1 MISRR
6 RFMLGTAALA
16 GWALTPPAIRAAS
29 AAEPLPELR
38 AAPGVAQLL
47 PADSFGPTKVWAYN
61 GATPGEAIRVK
72 AGERVRRSLVNDLPQ
87 STAVHWHGIR
97 IDNAMD
103 GAAGLTQ
110 DAVPAG
116 ARFDY
121 DFVAPDAG
129 TFWYHSHDRSWEQM
143 ARGLSGP
150 LIVEE
155 PEPWRGADREL
166 TLFIDDWR
174 LTKDG
179 MFDEESLGS
188 LMDWGHGGRIGNV
201 VTVNGTVGP
210 ELPVRAG
217 ERIRLRLINGANA
230 RILGVSLEGFAPR
243 LIAVDG
249 HPVAPRGLKDDV
261 VVLAPAQRAD
271 VVIDCQAEPGARV
284 PIKVYADRAWIDAVD
299 LVYGDQAALPAKPG
313 DIQPLAETMRHA
325 LDMDKALDVRLDMSG
340 GAMGSMER
348 AMVGG
353 RERGFEELVKLRRI
367 WAFNGVAGDMDEPL
381 FRASAGQTVKLT
393 IFNDTRWPHAMHLHG
408 HHFKVLTRDGKAD
421 PNGDWRDTVLN
432 APMETIEIALE
443 ASNPGKWLLHCH
455 MLEHQVAGMKTWFDV
470 A

>member
-16 GWALTPPAIRAAS
+16 GSALTPAAIRAAP
-29 AAEPLPELR
+29 AAEPFPELR
-38 AAPGVAQLL
+38 AAPATAQLL
-47 PADSFGPTKVWAYN
+47 PADTFGPTQVWAYN
-61 GATPGEAIRVK
+61 GATPGAPIRVK
-72 AGERVRRSLVNDLPQ
+72 AGERVRRRLVNDLPQ

-110 DAVPAG
+110 DPVQPG

-155 PEPWRGADREL
+155 PEPWLGADREL

-174 LTKDG
+174 LTGEG
-179 MFDEESLGS
+179 MIDEDSLGS

-210 ELPVRAG
+210 VLPVRAG

-230 RILGVSLEGFAPR
+230 RILGVSLEGLGPR

-271 VVIDCQAEPGARV
+271 VVVDCQAEPGARV
-284 PIKVYADRAWIDAVD
+284 PVKVYADRSWIDAAD
-299 LVYGDQAALPAKPG
+299 LVYDNRAALPTKPS
-313 DIQPLAETMRHA
+313 DIKPLAETMRHE

-348 AMVGG
+348 AMVDG
-353 RERGFEELVKLRRI
+353 RERGFDELVKLRRI

-381 FRASAGQTVKLT
+381 FRASVGRTVKLT

-421 PNGDWRDTVLN
+421 PDGDWRDTVLN

-455 MLEHQVAGMKTWFDV
+455 MLEHQVAGMKTWFEV

>member
-16 GWALTPPAIRAAS
+16 GSALTPAAIRAAS
-29 AAEPLPELR
+29 AVEPLPELR

-47 PADSFGPTKVWAYN
+47 PADAFGPTRVWAYN

-116 ARFDY
+116 GRFDY
-121 DFVAPDAG
+121 DFIAPDAG

-179 MFDEESLGS
+179 MFDEDSLGS

-201 VTVNGTVGP
+201 VTVNGIVGP

-230 RILGVSLEGFAPR
+230 RILGVSLEGLSPR

-249 HPVAPRGLKDDV
+249 HPVAPRELEDDV

-271 VVIDCQAEPGARV
+271 VVIDCQAEAGARV
-284 PIKVYADRAWIDAVD
+284 PIKVYADRAWIDAAD
-299 LVYGDQAALPAKPG
+299 LVHGDQAALPAKPS
-313 DIQPLAETMRHA
+313 DIQPLAETVRHA

-348 AMVGG
+348 AMVEG
-353 RERGFEELVKLRRI
+353 RERGFDELVGLRRV

-455 MLEHQVAGMKTWFDV
+455 MLEHQVAGMKTWFEV

>member
-16 GWALTPPAIRAAS
+16 GSALTPAAIRAS
-29 AAEPLPELR
+29 VAEPLPELR

-61 GATPGEAIRVK
+61 GTTPGEPIRVK
-72 AGERVRRSLVNDLPQ
+72 VGERVRRSLVNDLPQ

-174 LTKDG
+174 LTGDG
-179 MFDEESLGS
+179 MIDEESLGS

-201 VTVNGTVGP
+201 LTVNGRVGP

-230 RILGVSLEGFAPR
+230 RILGVALEGLAPR

-249 HPVAPRGLKDDV
+249 HPVAPRELKDDV

-271 VVIDCQAEPGARV
+271 VVIDCLGEPGARV
-284 PIKVYADRAWIDAVD
+284 PIKAYADRAWIDAAD
-299 LVYGDQAALPAKPG
+299 LVYRDQASLPVKPS
-313 DIQPLAETMRHA
+313 DIAPLAETMRHA
-325 LDMDKALDVRLDMSG
+325 LDMDKALHVRLDMSG
-340 GAMGSMER
+340 GAMGSMEG
-348 AMVGG
+348 AIVDG
-353 RERGFEELVKLRRI
+353 RERGFDELIKLRRI

-381 FRASAGQTVKLT
+381 FRASVGRTVKLT

-455 MLEHQVAGMKTWFDV
+455 MLEHQAAGMKTWFEV